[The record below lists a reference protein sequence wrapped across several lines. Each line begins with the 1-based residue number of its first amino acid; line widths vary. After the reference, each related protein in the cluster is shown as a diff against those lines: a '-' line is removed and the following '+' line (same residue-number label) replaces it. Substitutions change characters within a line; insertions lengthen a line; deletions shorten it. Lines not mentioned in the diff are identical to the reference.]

1 MCTAAPV
8 FTVFHECLWTSS
20 QLLCLMHILKIVLSM
35 VNMVMQNAVNPDFPR
50 NAIMTTIN
58 CHSLESYQLFQ
69 QH

>member
-1 MCTAAPV
+1 
-8 FTVFHECLWTSS
+8 
-20 QLLCLMHILKIVLSM
+20 M